1 MKGLFFREEVMA
13 VTLESLKKIIGKK
26 KKSRLFVWLADLE
39 RGAGN
44 LDAAMQILDSGLREY
59 PDMLQAHL
67 IRSVI
72 LLEQGNLD
80 AALEACDIILQM
92 QPTCLSALRRK
103 GEIYEKQGDEVSRN
117 KYYRLV
123 HDIDPL
129 DMFWKEEYAV
139 LPVEEPAVEE
149 TEESLFLPEDDSS
162 EGFLLMPEEE
172 QSADEDPFQIFNA
185 LGQEDAV
192 EEDSL
197 SEALE
202 NSLNDALEQVDLQD
216 SATQDTP
223 LSIDDE
229 AMSGSDVSSAI
240 SDFFGSADDDFFEE
254 ESLEASKPASPFSR
268 LEIPESLEDPEPAE
282 EVQQNFESSFE
293 KSAEVVPEESV
304 ELDSAFDSLLGEDEL
319 PEESPSAFE
328 KSAESASEEVGLDT
342 AFDSLLGDDELPEEA
357 PSAFEKSAE
366 SDSEEVGLD
375 TAFDS
380 LLGEDELPE
389 ESPSAFEKSAESASE
404 EVGLDTAFDSLLGED
419 ELPEESPSAFEKSAE
434 SASEEVG
441 LDTAFDS
448 LLGEDELPE
457 ESPSAFEKSA
467 ESASEEVGLD
477 TAFDSLLGEDELPEE
492 SPSAF
497 EKSAESASEEVG
509 LDTAFDSL
517 LGEDELPEEAP
528 SAFEKSAES
537 VSEEAIVDVPEDS
550 FSMDLDEEPTESLS
564 DLLGNTEV
572 KDETGVANAFDTLFG
587 KEELADDDELSLP
600 EAKSVEPEIQT
611 SAVEKREVPSELSA
625 EVSSSLDALFGDD
638 DDDLELPSLS
648 TETPV
653 AQDDASEKGA
663 FDTLFNAA
671 EEAEEDLS
679 LGQDKVD
686 FLMSGDSEDEVASAL
701 LKDAQASLEDNG
713 ENIDEHLNTATLA
726 EIYFEQGLLQKS
738 LDIYQDLHEKNPE
751 DEQIANRL
759 SEVQKA
765 CDEKFGNREN

>member
-1 MKGLFFREEVMA
+1 
-13 VTLESLKKIIGKK
+13 
-26 KKSRLFVWLADLE
+26 
-39 RGAGN
+39 
-44 LDAAMQILDSGLREY
+44 
-59 PDMLQAHL
+59 
-67 IRSVI
+67 
-72 LLEQGNLD
+72 
-80 AALEACDIILQM
+80 
-92 QPTCLSALRRK
+92 
-103 GEIYEKQGDEVSRN
+103 
-117 KYYRLV
+117 
-123 HDIDPL
+123 
-129 DMFWKEEYAV
+129 
-139 LPVEEPAVEE
+139 
-149 TEESLFLPEDDSS
+149 LFLPEDDSS

-216 SATQDTP
+216 SAAQDTP

-254 ESLEASKPASPFSR
+254 ESLEESKPASPFSR

-328 KSAESASEEVGLDT
+328 KSAESDSEEVGLDT
-342 AFDSLLGDDELPEEA
+342 AFDSLLGD
-357 PSAFEKSAE
+357 
-366 SDSEEVGLD
+366 
-375 TAFDS
+375 
-380 LLGEDELPE
+380 
-389 ESPSAFEKSAESASE
+389 
-404 EVGLDTAFDSLLGED
+404 
-419 ELPEESPSAFEKSAE
+419 
-434 SASEEVG
+434 
-441 LDTAFDS
+441 
-448 LLGEDELPE
+448 
-457 ESPSAFEKSA
+457 
-467 ESASEEVGLD
+467 
-477 TAFDSLLGEDELPEE
+477 
-492 SPSAF
+492 
-497 EKSAESASEEVG
+497 
-509 LDTAFDSL
+509 
-517 LGEDELPEEAP
+517 DELPEEAP

-648 TETPV
+648 TETQV

-671 EEAEEDLS
+671 EDAEEDLS

>member
-1 MKGLFFREEVMA
+1 MA

-39 RGAGN
+39 RGAGD

-172 QSADEDPFQIFNA
+172 QSTDEDPFQIFNA

-216 SATQDTP
+216 SAAQDTP

-254 ESLEASKPASPFSR
+254 ESLEASKPASPSSR

-328 KSAESASEEVGLDT
+328 KSAES
-342 AFDSLLGDDELPEEA
+342 
-357 PSAFEKSAE
+357 
-366 SDSEEVGLD
+366 DSEEVGLD

-389 ESPSAFEKSAESASE
+389 ESPSAFEKSAES
-404 EVGLDTAFDSLLGED
+404 D
-419 ELPEESPSAFEKSAE
+419 
-434 SASEEVG
+434 
-441 LDTAFDS
+441 
-448 LLGEDELPE
+448 
-457 ESPSAFEKSA
+457 
-467 ESASEEVGLD
+467 SEEVGLD

-550 FSMDLDEEPTESLS
+550 LAMDLDEEPTESLS

-648 TETPV
+648 TETQV

-663 FDTLFNAA
+663 FDTLFNAT
-671 EEAEEDLS
+671 EDAEEDLS

>member
-1 MKGLFFREEVMA
+1 MA

-216 SATQDTP
+216 SAAQDTP

-254 ESLEASKPASPFSR
+254 ESLEESKPASPFSR
-268 LEIPESLEDPEPAE
+268 LEIPESLEAPEPAE

-304 ELDSAFDSLLGEDEL
+304 ELDS
-319 PEESPSAFE
+319 
-328 KSAESASEEVGLDT
+328 
-342 AFDSLLGDDELPEEA
+342 
-357 PSAFEKSAE
+357 
-366 SDSEEVGLD
+366 
-375 TAFDS
+375 AFDS

-467 ESASEEVGLD
+467 ES
-477 TAFDSLLGEDELPEE
+477 
-492 SPSAF
+492 
-497 EKSAESASEEVG
+497 
-509 LDTAFDSL
+509 
-517 LGEDELPEEAP
+517 
-528 SAFEKSAES
+528 

-550 FSMDLDEEPTESLS
+550 LAMDLDEEPTESLS

-572 KDETGVANAFDTLFG
+572 KDESGVANAFDTLFG
-587 KEELADDDELSLP
+587 KEELVDDDELSLP

-648 TETPV
+648 TETQV

-663 FDTLFNAA
+663 FDTLFNAV
-671 EEAEEDLS
+671 EDAEEDLS

-701 LKDAQASLEDNG
+701 LKNAQASLEDNG

>member
-1 MKGLFFREEVMA
+1 MA

-172 QSADEDPFQIFNA
+172 QSTDEDPFQIFNA

-216 SATQDTP
+216 SAAQDTP

-254 ESLEASKPASPFSR
+254 ESLEESKPASPFSR

-319 PEESPSAFE
+319 PEESS
-328 KSAESASEEVGLDT
+328 
-342 AFDSLLGDDELPEEA
+342 
-357 PSAFEKSAE
+357 
-366 SDSEEVGLD
+366 
-375 TAFDS
+375 
-380 LLGEDELPE
+380 
-389 ESPSAFEKSAESASE
+389 
-404 EVGLDTAFDSLLGED
+404 
-419 ELPEESPSAFEKSAE
+419 
-434 SASEEVG
+434 
-441 LDTAFDS
+441 
-448 LLGEDELPE
+448 
-457 ESPSAFEKSA
+457 SAFEKSA

-550 FSMDLDEEPTESLS
+550 LAMDLDEEPTESLS

-572 KDETGVANAFDTLFG
+572 KDESGVANAFDSLFG
-587 KEELADDDELSLP
+587 KEELVDDDELSLP

-648 TETPV
+648 TETQV

-671 EEAEEDLS
+671 EDEEEDLS

>member
-1 MKGLFFREEVMA
+1 MA

-216 SATQDTP
+216 SAAQDTP

-254 ESLEASKPASPFSR
+254 ESLEESKPASPFSR

-342 AFDSLLGDDELPEEA
+342 AFDSLLG
-357 PSAFEKSAE
+357 
-366 SDSEEVGLD
+366 
-375 TAFDS
+375 
-380 LLGEDELPE
+380 EDELPE
-389 ESPSAFEKSAESASE
+389 ESPSAFEKSAES
-404 EVGLDTAFDSLLGED
+404 V
-419 ELPEESPSAFEKSAE
+419 
-434 SASEEVG
+434 
-441 LDTAFDS
+441 
-448 LLGEDELPE
+448 
-457 ESPSAFEKSA
+457 
-467 ESASEEVGLD
+467 
-477 TAFDSLLGEDELPEE
+477 
-492 SPSAF
+492 
-497 EKSAESASEEVG
+497 SEEVG

-648 TETPV
+648 TETQV

-671 EEAEEDLS
+671 EDAEEDLS

>member
-1 MKGLFFREEVMA
+1 MA

-216 SATQDTP
+216 SAAQDTP

-254 ESLEASKPASPFSR
+254 ESLEESKPASPFSR

-342 AFDSLLGDDELPEEA
+342 AFDSLLG
-357 PSAFEKSAE
+357 
-366 SDSEEVGLD
+366 
-375 TAFDS
+375 
-380 LLGEDELPE
+380 EDELPE
-389 ESPSAFEKSAESASE
+389 ESPSAFEKSAES
-404 EVGLDTAFDSLLGED
+404 V
-419 ELPEESPSAFEKSAE
+419 
-434 SASEEVG
+434 SEEVG

-648 TETPV
+648 TETQV

-671 EEAEEDLS
+671 EDAEEDLS

>member
-1 MKGLFFREEVMA
+1 MA

-216 SATQDTP
+216 SAAQDTP

-254 ESLEASKPASPFSR
+254 ESLEESKPASPFSR

-304 ELDSAFDSLLGEDEL
+304 ELDS
-319 PEESPSAFE
+319 
-328 KSAESASEEVGLDT
+328 
-342 AFDSLLGDDELPEEA
+342 
-357 PSAFEKSAE
+357 
-366 SDSEEVGLD
+366 
-375 TAFDS
+375 
-380 LLGEDELPE
+380 
-389 ESPSAFEKSAESASE
+389 
-404 EVGLDTAFDSLLGED
+404 AFDSLLGED

-648 TETPV
+648 TETQV

-671 EEAEEDLS
+671 EDAEEDLS

>member
-1 MKGLFFREEVMA
+1 MA

-216 SATQDTP
+216 SAAQDTP

-254 ESLEASKPASPFSR
+254 ESLEESKPASPFSR

-328 KSAESASEEVGLDT
+328 KSAESV
-342 AFDSLLGDDELPEEA
+342 
-357 PSAFEKSAE
+357 
-366 SDSEEVGLD
+366 
-375 TAFDS
+375 
-380 LLGEDELPE
+380 
-389 ESPSAFEKSAESASE
+389 
-404 EVGLDTAFDSLLGED
+404 
-419 ELPEESPSAFEKSAE
+419 
-434 SASEEVG
+434 
-441 LDTAFDS
+441 
-448 LLGEDELPE
+448 
-457 ESPSAFEKSA
+457 
-467 ESASEEVGLD
+467 
-477 TAFDSLLGEDELPEE
+477 
-492 SPSAF
+492 
-497 EKSAESASEEVG
+497 SEEVG

-648 TETPV
+648 TETQV

-671 EEAEEDLS
+671 EDAEEDLS

>member
-1 MKGLFFREEVMA
+1 MA

-172 QSADEDPFQIFNA
+172 QSTDEDPFQIFNA

-216 SATQDTP
+216 SAAQDTP

-254 ESLEASKPASPFSR
+254 ESLEESKPASPFSR

-328 KSAESASEEVGLDT
+328 KSAESV
-342 AFDSLLGDDELPEEA
+342 
-357 PSAFEKSAE
+357 
-366 SDSEEVGLD
+366 
-375 TAFDS
+375 
-380 LLGEDELPE
+380 
-389 ESPSAFEKSAESASE
+389 
-404 EVGLDTAFDSLLGED
+404 
-419 ELPEESPSAFEKSAE
+419 
-434 SASEEVG
+434 
-441 LDTAFDS
+441 
-448 LLGEDELPE
+448 
-457 ESPSAFEKSA
+457 
-467 ESASEEVGLD
+467 
-477 TAFDSLLGEDELPEE
+477 
-492 SPSAF
+492 
-497 EKSAESASEEVG
+497 SEEVG

-550 FSMDLDEEPTESLS
+550 LAMDLDEEPTESLS

-572 KDETGVANAFDTLFG
+572 KDESGVANAFDSLFG
-587 KEELADDDELSLP
+587 KEELVDDDELSLP

-648 TETPV
+648 TETQV

-671 EEAEEDLS
+671 EDEEEDLS

>member
-328 KSAESASEEVGLDT
+328 KSAESDSEEVGLDT

-419 ELPEESPSAFEKSAE
+419 ELPEESPSAFEKLAE

-467 ESASEEVGLD
+467 ESV
-477 TAFDSLLGEDELPEE
+477 
-492 SPSAF
+492 
-497 EKSAESASEEVG
+497 SEEVG

-648 TETPV
+648 TETQV

-671 EEAEEDLS
+671 EDAEEDLS

>member
-216 SATQDTP
+216 SAAQDTP

-254 ESLEASKPASPFSR
+254 ESLEESKPASPFSR

-304 ELDSAFDSLLGEDEL
+304 E
-319 PEESPSAFE
+319 
-328 KSAESASEEVGLDT
+328 
-342 AFDSLLGDDELPEEA
+342 
-357 PSAFEKSAE
+357 
-366 SDSEEVGLD
+366 
-375 TAFDS
+375 
-380 LLGEDELPE
+380 
-389 ESPSAFEKSAESASE
+389 
-404 EVGLDTAFDSLLGED
+404 
-419 ELPEESPSAFEKSAE
+419 
-434 SASEEVG
+434 

-648 TETPV
+648 TETQV

-671 EEAEEDLS
+671 EDAEEDLS

>member
-1 MKGLFFREEVMA
+1 MA
-13 VTLESLKKIIGKK
+13 VTLESLKKTIGKK

-172 QSADEDPFQIFNA
+172 QSTDEDPFQIFNA

-216 SATQDTP
+216 SAAQDTP

-254 ESLEASKPASPFSR
+254 ESLEESKPASPFSR

-319 PEESPSAFE
+319 PEESS
-328 KSAESASEEVGLDT
+328 
-342 AFDSLLGDDELPEEA
+342 
-357 PSAFEKSAE
+357 
-366 SDSEEVGLD
+366 
-375 TAFDS
+375 
-380 LLGEDELPE
+380 
-389 ESPSAFEKSAESASE
+389 SAFEKSAESASE

-467 ESASEEVGLD
+467 ESV
-477 TAFDSLLGEDELPEE
+477 
-492 SPSAF
+492 
-497 EKSAESASEEVG
+497 SEEVG

-550 FSMDLDEEPTESLS
+550 LAMDLDEEPTESLS

-572 KDETGVANAFDTLFG
+572 KDESGVANAFDSLFG
-587 KEELADDDELSLP
+587 KEELVDDDELSLP

-648 TETPV
+648 TETQV

-671 EEAEEDLS
+671 EDEEEDLS

>member
-1 MKGLFFREEVMA
+1 MA

-172 QSADEDPFQIFNA
+172 QSTDEDPFQIFNA

-216 SATQDTP
+216 SAAQDTP

-254 ESLEASKPASPFSR
+254 ESLEESKPASPFSR

-319 PEESPSAFE
+319 PEE
-328 KSAESASEEVGLDT
+328 
-342 AFDSLLGDDELPEEA
+342 
-357 PSAFEKSAE
+357 
-366 SDSEEVGLD
+366 
-375 TAFDS
+375 
-380 LLGEDELPE
+380 
-389 ESPSAFEKSAESASE
+389 
-404 EVGLDTAFDSLLGED
+404 
-419 ELPEESPSAFEKSAE
+419 
-434 SASEEVG
+434 
-441 LDTAFDS
+441 
-448 LLGEDELPE
+448 
-457 ESPSAFEKSA
+457 
-467 ESASEEVGLD
+467 
-477 TAFDSLLGEDELPEE
+477 
-492 SPSAF
+492 
-497 EKSAESASEEVG
+497 
-509 LDTAFDSL
+509 
-517 LGEDELPEEAP
+517 AP

-550 FSMDLDEEPTESLS
+550 LAMDLDEEPTESLS

-572 KDETGVANAFDTLFG
+572 KDESGVANAFDSLFG
-587 KEELADDDELSLP
+587 KEELVDDDELSLP

-648 TETPV
+648 TETQV

-671 EEAEEDLS
+671 EDEEEDLS

>member
-1 MKGLFFREEVMA
+1 MA

-149 TEESLFLPEDDSS
+149 SDESLFLPEEDSS

-172 QSADEDPFQIFNA
+172 QSTDEDPFQIFNA

-216 SATQDTP
+216 SVAQDIP

-254 ESLEASKPASPFSR
+254 ESKPASPFSK
-268 LEIPESLEDPEPAE
+268 LEIPESLEAPEPAE

-293 KSAEVVPEESV
+293 KSAESV
-304 ELDSAFDSLLGEDEL
+304 
-319 PEESPSAFE
+319 
-328 KSAESASEEVGLDT
+328 
-342 AFDSLLGDDELPEEA
+342 
-357 PSAFEKSAE
+357 
-366 SDSEEVGLD
+366 SEEVGLD

-389 ESPSAFEKSAESASE
+389 ESPSAFEKSAES
-404 EVGLDTAFDSLLGED
+404 
-419 ELPEESPSAFEKSAE
+419 
-434 SASEEVG
+434 
-441 LDTAFDS
+441 
-448 LLGEDELPE
+448 
-457 ESPSAFEKSA
+457 
-467 ESASEEVGLD
+467 
-477 TAFDSLLGEDELPEE
+477 
-492 SPSAF
+492 
-497 EKSAESASEEVG
+497 
-509 LDTAFDSL
+509 
-517 LGEDELPEEAP
+517 
-528 SAFEKSAES
+528 
-537 VSEEAIVDVPEDS
+537 VSEEAIVDVSEDS
-550 FSMDLDEEPTESLS
+550 LAMDLDEEPTESLS

-587 KEELADDDELSLP
+587 KEELADEDELTLP

-611 SAVEKREVPSELSA
+611 STVEKREVPSELSA

-648 TETPV
+648 TETQV
-653 AQDDASEKGA
+653 LQDD
-663 FDTLFNAA
+663 
-671 EEAEEDLS
+671 
-679 LGQDKVD
+679 
-686 FLMSGDSEDEVASAL
+686 
-701 LKDAQASLEDNG
+701 
-713 ENIDEHLNTATLA
+713 
-726 EIYFEQGLLQKS
+726 
-738 LDIYQDLHEKNPE
+738 
-751 DEQIANRL
+751 
-759 SEVQKA
+759 
-765 CDEKFGNREN
+765 

>member
-1 MKGLFFREEVMA
+1 MA

-44 LDAAMQILDSGLREY
+44 LDVAMQILDSGLQEY

-149 TEESLFLPEDDSS
+149 SDESLFLPEDDSS

-172 QSADEDPFQIFNA
+172 QSTDEDPFQIFNA

-216 SATQDTP
+216 SVAQDIP

-254 ESLEASKPASPFSR
+254 ESKPASPFSK

-293 KSAEVVPEESV
+293 KSAEVAPEESV
-304 ELDSAFDSLLGEDEL
+304 E
-319 PEESPSAFE
+319 
-328 KSAESASEEVGLDT
+328 
-342 AFDSLLGDDELPEEA
+342 
-357 PSAFEKSAE
+357 
-366 SDSEEVGLD
+366 
-375 TAFDS
+375 
-380 LLGEDELPE
+380 
-389 ESPSAFEKSAESASE
+389 
-404 EVGLDTAFDSLLGED
+404 
-419 ELPEESPSAFEKSAE
+419 
-434 SASEEVG
+434 
-441 LDTAFDS
+441 
-448 LLGEDELPE
+448 
-457 ESPSAFEKSA
+457 
-467 ESASEEVGLD
+467 
-477 TAFDSLLGEDELPEE
+477 
-492 SPSAF
+492 
-497 EKSAESASEEVG
+497 

-537 VSEEAIVDVPEDS
+537 VSEEAIVDEPEDS
-550 FSMDLDEEPTESLS
+550 LAMDLDEEPTESLS

-572 KDETGVANAFDTLFG
+572 KDETGVANAFDSLFG
-587 KEELADDDELSLP
+587 KEELADDELTLP

-648 TETPV
+648 TETQV
-653 AQDDASEKGA
+653 LQDDASEKGA
-663 FDTLFNAA
+663 FDTLFNAVEDA
-671 EEAEEDLS
+671 EDDLS

>member
-1 MKGLFFREEVMA
+1 MA

-216 SATQDTP
+216 SAAQDTP

-254 ESLEASKPASPFSR
+254 ESLEESKPASPFSR

-304 ELDSAFDSLLGEDEL
+304 ELDS
-319 PEESPSAFE
+319 
-328 KSAESASEEVGLDT
+328 
-342 AFDSLLGDDELPEEA
+342 
-357 PSAFEKSAE
+357 
-366 SDSEEVGLD
+366 
-375 TAFDS
+375 
-380 LLGEDELPE
+380 
-389 ESPSAFEKSAESASE
+389 
-404 EVGLDTAFDSLLGED
+404 
-419 ELPEESPSAFEKSAE
+419 
-434 SASEEVG
+434 
-441 LDTAFDS
+441 
-448 LLGEDELPE
+448 
-457 ESPSAFEKSA
+457 
-467 ESASEEVGLD
+467 
-477 TAFDSLLGEDELPEE
+477 AFDSLLGEDELPEE

-648 TETPV
+648 TETQV

-671 EEAEEDLS
+671 EDAEEDLS

>member
-1 MKGLFFREEVMA
+1 MA

-216 SATQDTP
+216 SAAQDTP

-254 ESLEASKPASPFSR
+254 ESLEESKPASPFSR

-319 PEESPSAFE
+319 PEES
-328 KSAESASEEVGLDT
+328 
-342 AFDSLLGDDELPEEA
+342 
-357 PSAFEKSAE
+357 
-366 SDSEEVGLD
+366 
-375 TAFDS
+375 
-380 LLGEDELPE
+380 
-389 ESPSAFEKSAESASE
+389 
-404 EVGLDTAFDSLLGED
+404 
-419 ELPEESPSAFEKSAE
+419 
-434 SASEEVG
+434 
-441 LDTAFDS
+441 
-448 LLGEDELPE
+448 
-457 ESPSAFEKSA
+457 
-467 ESASEEVGLD
+467 
-477 TAFDSLLGEDELPEE
+477 
-492 SPSAF
+492 
-497 EKSAESASEEVG
+497 
-509 LDTAFDSL
+509 
-517 LGEDELPEEAP
+517 P

-648 TETPV
+648 TETQV

-671 EEAEEDLS
+671 EDAEEDLS

>member
-1 MKGLFFREEVMA
+1 MA

-59 PDMLQAHL
+59 PDMLQTHL

-172 QSADEDPFQIFNA
+172 QAADEDPFQIFNA

-216 SATQDTP
+216 SAAQDIP

-254 ESLEASKPASPFSR
+254 ESLEESKPASPFSR

-319 PEESPSAFE
+319 PEE
-328 KSAESASEEVGLDT
+328 T
-342 AFDSLLGDDELPEEA
+342 
-357 PSAFEKSAE
+357 
-366 SDSEEVGLD
+366 
-375 TAFDS
+375 
-380 LLGEDELPE
+380 
-389 ESPSAFEKSAESASE
+389 PSAFEKSAESASE

-434 SASEEVG
+434 SV
-441 LDTAFDS
+441 
-448 LLGEDELPE
+448 
-457 ESPSAFEKSA
+457 
-467 ESASEEVGLD
+467 
-477 TAFDSLLGEDELPEE
+477 
-492 SPSAF
+492 
-497 EKSAESASEEVG
+497 SEEVG

-550 FSMDLDEEPTESLS
+550 LAMDLEEEPTESLS

-572 KDETGVANAFDTLFG
+572 KDETGVANAFDSLFG
-587 KEELADDDELSLP
+587 KEELADDDELTLP

-648 TETPV
+648 TETQV
-653 AQDDASEKGA
+653 LQDDASEKGA
-663 FDTLFNAA
+663 FDTLFNAVEDA
-671 EEAEEDLS
+671 EDDLS

>member
-1 MKGLFFREEVMA
+1 MA

-44 LDAAMQILDSGLREY
+44 LDVAMQILDSGLQEY

-149 TEESLFLPEDDSS
+149 SDESLFLPEDDSS

-172 QSADEDPFQIFNA
+172 QSTDEDPFQIFNA

-216 SATQDTP
+216 SVAQDIP

-254 ESLEASKPASPFSR
+254 ESKPASPFSK

-293 KSAEVVPEESV
+293 KSAEVAPEESV
-304 ELDSAFDSLLGEDEL
+304 E
-319 PEESPSAFE
+319 
-328 KSAESASEEVGLDT
+328 LDT
-342 AFDSLLGDDELPEEA
+342 AFDSLLGEDELPEEA

-366 SDSEEVGLD
+366 SVSEEVGLD

-389 ESPSAFEKSAESASE
+389 ESPSAFEKSAET
-404 EVGLDTAFDSLLGED
+404 V
-419 ELPEESPSAFEKSAE
+419 
-434 SASEEVG
+434 
-441 LDTAFDS
+441 
-448 LLGEDELPE
+448 
-457 ESPSAFEKSA
+457 
-467 ESASEEVGLD
+467 
-477 TAFDSLLGEDELPEE
+477 
-492 SPSAF
+492 
-497 EKSAESASEEVG
+497 SEEVG

-537 VSEEAIVDVPEDS
+537 VSEEAIVDEPEDS
-550 FSMDLDEEPTESLS
+550 LAMDLDEEPTESLS

-572 KDETGVANAFDTLFG
+572 KDETGVANAFDSLFG
-587 KEELADDDELSLP
+587 KEELADDELTLP

-648 TETPV
+648 TETQV
-653 AQDDASEKGA
+653 LQDDASEKGA
-663 FDTLFNAA
+663 FDTLFNAVEDA
-671 EEAEEDLS
+671 EDDLS

>member
-1 MKGLFFREEVMA
+1 MA

-44 LDAAMQILDSGLREY
+44 LDTAMQILDSGLREY

-149 TEESLFLPEDDSS
+149 SDESLFLPEEDSS

-172 QSADEDPFQIFNA
+172 QSTDEDPFQIFNA

-216 SATQDTP
+216 SVAQDIP

-254 ESLEASKPASPFSR
+254 ESKPASPFSK

-293 KSAEVVPEESV
+293 KSAEVAPEESV
-304 ELDSAFDSLLGEDEL
+304 E
-319 PEESPSAFE
+319 
-328 KSAESASEEVGLDT
+328 LDT
-342 AFDSLLGDDELPEEA
+342 AFDSLLGEDELPEEA

-366 SDSEEVGLD
+366 SV
-375 TAFDS
+375 
-380 LLGEDELPE
+380 
-389 ESPSAFEKSAESASE
+389 
-404 EVGLDTAFDSLLGED
+404 
-419 ELPEESPSAFEKSAE
+419 
-434 SASEEVG
+434 
-441 LDTAFDS
+441 
-448 LLGEDELPE
+448 
-457 ESPSAFEKSA
+457 
-467 ESASEEVGLD
+467 
-477 TAFDSLLGEDELPEE
+477 
-492 SPSAF
+492 
-497 EKSAESASEEVG
+497 SEEVG

-550 FSMDLDEEPTESLS
+550 LAMDLDEEPTESLS

-572 KDETGVANAFDTLFG
+572 KDEAGVANAFDTLFG
-587 KEELADDDELSLP
+587 KEELADDDELTLP

-648 TETPV
+648 TETQV
-653 AQDDASEKGA
+653 LQDDASEKGA
-663 FDTLFNAA
+663 FDTLFNAVEDA
-671 EEAEEDLS
+671 EDDLS

>member
-216 SATQDTP
+216 SAAQDTP

-342 AFDSLLGDDELPEEA
+342 AFDSLLG
-357 PSAFEKSAE
+357 
-366 SDSEEVGLD
+366 
-375 TAFDS
+375 
-380 LLGEDELPE
+380 EDELPE
-389 ESPSAFEKSAESASE
+389 ESPSAFEKSAE
-404 EVGLDTAFDSLLGED
+404 VV
-419 ELPEESPSAFEKSAE
+419 PEESVE
-434 SASEEVG
+434 
-441 LDTAFDS
+441 LDS
-448 LLGEDELPE
+448 
-457 ESPSAFEKSA
+457 
-467 ESASEEVGLD
+467 
-477 TAFDSLLGEDELPEE
+477 AFDSLLGEDELPEE

-550 FSMDLDEEPTESLS
+550 LAMDLDEEPTESLS

-648 TETPV
+648 TETQV

-671 EEAEEDLS
+671 EDAEEDLS

>member
-1 MKGLFFREEVMA
+1 MA

-216 SATQDTP
+216 SAAQDTP

-254 ESLEASKPASPFSR
+254 ESLEESKPASPFSR

-304 ELDSAFDSLLGEDEL
+304 ELDS
-319 PEESPSAFE
+319 
-328 KSAESASEEVGLDT
+328 
-342 AFDSLLGDDELPEEA
+342 
-357 PSAFEKSAE
+357 
-366 SDSEEVGLD
+366 
-375 TAFDS
+375 
-380 LLGEDELPE
+380 
-389 ESPSAFEKSAESASE
+389 
-404 EVGLDTAFDSLLGED
+404 
-419 ELPEESPSAFEKSAE
+419 
-434 SASEEVG
+434 
-441 LDTAFDS
+441 AFDS

-648 TETPV
+648 TETQV

-671 EEAEEDLS
+671 EDAEEDLS

>member
-216 SATQDTP
+216 SAAQDTP

-304 ELDSAFDSLLGEDEL
+304 ELDS
-319 PEESPSAFE
+319 
-328 KSAESASEEVGLDT
+328 
-342 AFDSLLGDDELPEEA
+342 
-357 PSAFEKSAE
+357 
-366 SDSEEVGLD
+366 
-375 TAFDS
+375 
-380 LLGEDELPE
+380 
-389 ESPSAFEKSAESASE
+389 
-404 EVGLDTAFDSLLGED
+404 
-419 ELPEESPSAFEKSAE
+419 
-434 SASEEVG
+434 
-441 LDTAFDS
+441 
-448 LLGEDELPE
+448 
-457 ESPSAFEKSA
+457 
-467 ESASEEVGLD
+467 
-477 TAFDSLLGEDELPEE
+477 AFDSLLGEDELPEE

-648 TETPV
+648 TETQV

-671 EEAEEDLS
+671 EDAEEDLS

>member
-1 MKGLFFREEVMA
+1 MA

-80 AALEACDIILQM
+80 AALEACDMILQM

-172 QSADEDPFQIFNA
+172 QAADEDPFQIFNA

-216 SATQDTP
+216 SAAQDIP

-254 ESLEASKPASPFSR
+254 ESLEESKPASPFSR

-319 PEESPSAFE
+319 PEE
-328 KSAESASEEVGLDT
+328 
-342 AFDSLLGDDELPEEA
+342 
-357 PSAFEKSAE
+357 
-366 SDSEEVGLD
+366 
-375 TAFDS
+375 
-380 LLGEDELPE
+380 
-389 ESPSAFEKSAESASE
+389 
-404 EVGLDTAFDSLLGED
+404 
-419 ELPEESPSAFEKSAE
+419 
-434 SASEEVG
+434 
-441 LDTAFDS
+441 
-448 LLGEDELPE
+448 
-457 ESPSAFEKSA
+457 
-467 ESASEEVGLD
+467 
-477 TAFDSLLGEDELPEE
+477 
-492 SPSAF
+492 
-497 EKSAESASEEVG
+497 
-509 LDTAFDSL
+509 
-517 LGEDELPEEAP
+517 AP

-537 VSEEAIVDVPEDS
+537 VSEEVAVDLPEDS
-550 FSMDLDEEPTESLS
+550 LAMDLDEEPTESLS

-572 KDETGVANAFDTLFG
+572 KDESGVANAFDTLFG
-587 KEELADDDELSLP
+587 KEELVDDDELTLP

-648 TETPV
+648 TETQV

-671 EEAEEDLS
+671 EDEEEDLS

>member
-1 MKGLFFREEVMA
+1 MA

-172 QSADEDPFQIFNA
+172 QSTDEDPFQIFNA

-216 SATQDTP
+216 SAAQDTP

-254 ESLEASKPASPFSR
+254 ESLEESKPASPFSR

-319 PEESPSAFE
+319 PEE
-328 KSAESASEEVGLDT
+328 
-342 AFDSLLGDDELPEEA
+342 A

-366 SDSEEVGLD
+366 SVSEEVGLD

-389 ESPSAFEKSAESASE
+389 ESPSAFEKSAESVSE

-434 SASEEVG
+434 S
-441 LDTAFDS
+441 
-448 LLGEDELPE
+448 
-457 ESPSAFEKSA
+457 
-467 ESASEEVGLD
+467 
-477 TAFDSLLGEDELPEE
+477 
-492 SPSAF
+492 
-497 EKSAESASEEVG
+497 
-509 LDTAFDSL
+509 
-517 LGEDELPEEAP
+517 
-528 SAFEKSAES
+528 

-550 FSMDLDEEPTESLS
+550 LAMDLDEEPTESLS

-572 KDETGVANAFDTLFG
+572 KDESGVANAFDSLFG
-587 KEELADDDELSLP
+587 KEELVDDDELSLP

-648 TETPV
+648 TETQV

-671 EEAEEDLS
+671 EDEEEDLS

>member
-1 MKGLFFREEVMA
+1 MA

-139 LPVEEPAVEE
+139 LPVEEPAGEE

-172 QSADEDPFQIFNA
+172 QSTDEDPFQIFNA

-216 SATQDTP
+216 SAAQDTP

-254 ESLEASKPASPFSR
+254 ESLEESKPASPFSR

-342 AFDSLLGDDELPEEA
+342 AFDSLLG
-357 PSAFEKSAE
+357 
-366 SDSEEVGLD
+366 
-375 TAFDS
+375 
-380 LLGEDELPE
+380 EDELPE
-389 ESPSAFEKSAESASE
+389 ES
-404 EVGLDTAFDSLLGED
+404 
-419 ELPEESPSAFEKSAE
+419 
-434 SASEEVG
+434 
-441 LDTAFDS
+441 
-448 LLGEDELPE
+448 
-457 ESPSAFEKSA
+457 
-467 ESASEEVGLD
+467 
-477 TAFDSLLGEDELPEE
+477 
-492 SPSAF
+492 
-497 EKSAESASEEVG
+497 
-509 LDTAFDSL
+509 
-517 LGEDELPEEAP
+517 P

-550 FSMDLDEEPTESLS
+550 LAMDLDEEPTESLS

-572 KDETGVANAFDTLFG
+572 KDESGVANAFDSLFG
-587 KEELADDDELSLP
+587 KEELVDDDELSLP

-648 TETPV
+648 TETQV

-663 FDTLFNAA
+663 FDTLFNAV
-671 EEAEEDLS
+671 EDAEEDLS